1 MITYLHIVNGEVN
14 GEIDQSETDITCLPP
29 FDGKFCHELI
39 RKDRVET
46 TLKASLS
53 LATTDAVF
61 TKMGLVDKRA
71 VAVKPIEGAP
81 IVKG

>member
-1 MITYLHIVNGEVN
+1 MMTYLHILNGEVV
-14 GEIDQSETDITCLPP
+14 GEIEQDENAVTYLPP

-53 LATTDAVF
+53 LATTDAVME
-61 TKMGLVDKRA
+61 KMGLVDKR
-71 VAVKPIEGAP
+71 VEVAP

>member
-1 MITYLHIVNGEVN
+1 MPVTYLHVLNGEVV
-14 GEIDQSETDITCLPP
+14 GEIEQDENATTHLPP

-39 RKDRVET
+39 RKDRVEN

-61 TKMGLVDKRA
+61 TKMGLVDKRE
-71 VAVKPIEGAP
+71 VVPIISKE
-81 IVKG
+81 VN

>member
-1 MITYLHIVNGEVN
+1 MMTYLHILNGEVV
-14 GEIDQSETDITCLPP
+14 GEIEQDENAVTYLPP

-53 LATTDAVF
+53 LATTDAVMA
-61 TKMGLVDKRA
+61 KMGLVDKRA
-71 VAVKPIEGAP
+71 EVKPIEWAP